1 MGMKSRRKG
10 CNAERAV
17 AEILRALDFPAA
29 RRGRQYSGSP
39 ESPDVVGID
48 GAHLEIKHR
57 QAGNV
62 AKWLDECADDAGP
75 ELVPMLVH
83 RSDRTTWKLTLYL
96 GDIWRLYELLH
107 AAQVQ
112 RYRDDVA
119 VKTA

>member
-1 MGMKSRRKG
+1 MGKPSRDKG
-10 CNAERAV
+10 KRAEREV

-62 AKWLDECADDAGP
+62 AKWLDECAEDAGP
-75 ELVPMLVH
+75 ELLPLLIH
-83 RSDRTTWKLTLYL
+83 RSDRSVFKLTLYL
-96 GDIWRLYELLH
+96 GDVWRLYELLH
-107 AAQVQ
+107 KAQVQ
-112 RYRDDVA
+112 RYRDEF
-119 VKTA
+119 T